1 MSFGL
6 FFGGVSIRHCLIKK
20 TVWLTKSGSLFILP
34 CVSVSAVEN
43 LLKESRSAI
52 VDLLKIKGAMSVE
65 QLAQALAVSKV
76 CVRRHLSL
84 LESDGIVCFDEERHE
99 RGRPRFIYRL
109 TEKARCLFPHIYDE
123 FAKEV
128 LVQVQRQFGDEAL
141 SKVLSARADDLI
153 EQLKTQFADLNFDKR
168 VKLLAEVINAK
179 GYLAEARRMKDG
191 TYRLRQRNC
200 PTESVAISYPNVCEE
215 EMRVYREAL
224 NCEVTRE
231 CRIADGAQQCEY
243 KIAPRALTQITRR
256 VEKKSLRGLK
266 RV

>member
-1 MSFGL
+1 M
-6 FFGGVSIRHCLIKK
+6 
-20 TVWLTKSGSLFILP
+20 
-34 CVSVSAVEN
+34 SVSAVEN

-65 QLAQALAVSKV
+65 QLARELEVSKV

-84 LESDGIVCFDEERHE
+84 LESDGIVSFEQEKHE

-141 SKVLSARADDLI
+141 LKVLSARADELI
-153 EQLKTQFADLNFDKR
+153 AQLKAQFADLNFDEQ
-168 VKLLAEVINAK
+168 VKTLAKVVNAK

-200 PTESVAISYPNVCEE
+200 PTESVAIAYPHVCEE

-231 CRIADGAQQCEY
+231 CRIADGSQQCEY
-243 KIAPRALTQITRR
+243 RIAPRTLTQITRKA
-256 VEKKSLRGLK
+256 EKKSLKGLK